1 MATLTKDEAIA
12 FAKEIPFEGLFDEIR
27 HVTGIKALE
36 FTLNLD
42 RENYRGEIIPS
53 YCSQNIVDR
62 TDFLNGLLFKEIYI
76 AQFNSAISY
85 HSEDKRP
92 YYWGTV
98 AFKYTHPSGG
108 SNGHTFMTVW
118 YDKVNG
124 WEFKLDKER

>member
-1 MATLTKDEAIA
+1 MTKEEALA

-27 HVTGIKALE
+27 DVTGIKDLK
-36 FTLNLD
+36 FTVNPD
-42 RENYRGEIIPS
+42 RENYRGDIIPA
-53 YCSQNIVDR
+53 YESQDIVDR
-62 TDFLNGLLFKEIYI
+62 VGFLNGLLFDSIVI
-76 AQFNSAISY
+76 AQFNSQVSY

-98 AFKYTHPSGG
+98 AFKYTHPAGG

-124 WEFKLDKER
+124 WEFKLDRDR